1 MKGEED
7 QLTTFMHGNW
17 GTCMN
22 SIHDFFRGGGGGKA
36 KMCFSKGRLGFEH
49 GLLPNHQFSP
59 TTPPPSN
66 TPSNQEQS
74 LRA

>member
-22 SIHDFFRGGGGGKA
+22 SIHDFFRGWGGKQ
-36 KMCFSKGRLGFEH
+36 KCVFQKGG
-49 GLLPNHQFSP
+49 
-59 TTPPPSN
+59 
-66 TPSNQEQS
+66 
-74 LRA
+74 

>member
-22 SIHDFFRGGGGGKA
+22 SIHDFFRGGGGE
-36 KMCFSKGRLGFEH
+36 SKNVFFKREV
-49 GLLPNHQFSP
+49 
-59 TTPPPSN
+59 
-66 TPSNQEQS
+66 
-74 LRA
+74 RI